1 MRTLAEQEI
10 SAGTLGL
17 LIVVL
22 LCVAT
27 VLLIRNMSK
36 RIKRL
41 PESFSPPDES
51 DEGAS
56 GPSADA

>member
-1 MRTLAEQEI
+1 MTVLAAQEV

-17 LIVVL
+17 LVVVL

-36 RIKRL
+36 RLKRL
-41 PESFSPPDES
+41 PESFSPPDET

-56 GPSADA
+56 DPTAGA